1 MNTFDA
7 HADNGPQPN
16 AATNGQP
23 YPIMG
28 AHSAPQ
34 AFGNPGNAFNGYREG
49 TAYNYPSGPTPAF
62 NFPYPPP
69 YNIPSYPYYTYP
81 MPYSTTMPL
90 QTPNIDTLMNDSLS
104 KMTVDSSVAEA
115 TTFSAS
121 EKPNSEMV
129 TRPSNV
135 ISSEEHA
142 CTRTISPIPQVA
154 NNVTSAIGTWIPVH
168 NRSGPEHCHFDGSCC
183 LSYREHEMFAIID
196 EDASYRKAFGIMQAW
211 VVDKYFEEKKKGN
224 LDPFGVM
231 NEPEIHSTHYIPH
244 AMCGAGTNRCDNT
257 ISIRTGHRNHL
268 YKDNKG
274 FNKRESKNID
284 DSVHIPKEIIERNA
298 EIDSSDLQFTVGS
311 VPGFTTKNKQR
322 ASRYHPGIGTIDP
335 EPFADAS
342 ERYVSLRL
350 MHFRPGHALAN
361 GFVFDIAH
369 SGKLLEAREKLRPR
383 TYDLTEKPSAQS
395 IFTQANQLGNLNG
408 LYAMIDIHHGISLR
422 RRLEQESGHQTIT
435 SAECIV
441 EAQFRLPSWAK
452 RSTNIDGLG
461 FYSKESPYAWES
473 ISVPSVDQPKLIESS
488 SHHWAYWLATH
499 GNILDH
505 PGVMVTDSGI
515 IDTNTIEGYRLLHIL
530 DPSYTS
536 EQSLFRELFIT
547 ILALPQL
554 YGQLIEFNHLMVAPE
569 ISLTKCPF
577 EPRTL
582 GDVAHHMTSCG
593 LTEHKVNSLLQYS
606 QLFCLD
612 KIHVFQKSKRDSDAE
627 VWLQILRRSNLRMLI
642 ADCVPQEDPAL
653 TLPEHWDHQQLMEYC
668 RRKMVTRGQKT
679 RDESYSY
686 SNES

>member
-7 HADNGPQPN
+7 HAHNGPQPN

-34 AFGNPGNAFNGYREG
+34 AFGNLGNVFNGYREG
-49 TAYNYPSGPTPAF
+49 TTYNYPSGPTPAF

-90 QTPNIDTLMNDSLS
+90 QTPNIDTLMDDSLS
-104 KMTVDSSVAEA
+104 KMTVNSSVAEA

-121 EKPNSEMV
+121 EKPNSETV

-142 CTRTISPIPQVA
+142 CTRTISSILQVA
-154 NNVTSAIGTWIPVH
+154 NNVTSTIGTWIPVH
-168 NRSGPEHCHFDGSCC
+168 NRSGPEHHHFDGSRC
-183 LSYREHEMFAIID
+183 LNYREHKMFAIID

-244 AMCGAGTNRCDNT
+244 AMRNAGTNRRNNT
-257 ISIRTGHRNHL
+257 ISIHTGHRNHP

-274 FNKRESKNID
+274 FNKCESKNID

-298 EIDSSDLQFTVGS
+298 ETDSSNLQFTVGS
-311 VPGFTTKNKQR
+311 VPGFTTKNKQC

-335 EPFADAS
+335 EPFADADH
-342 ERYVSLRL
+342 
-350 MHFRPGHALAN
+350 MLAN

-369 SGKLLEAREKLRPR
+369 SGKLLEAQEKLGPR
-383 TYDLTEKPSAQS
+383 TYDLNEKVQPIPLTNDNFTCQAQGYPVDKPSAQS
-395 IFTQANQLGNLNG
+395 ILTQANQLGNLNG

-441 EAQFRLPSWAK
+441 EAQFHLPSWAK
-452 RSTNIDGLG
+452 WSTNIDGLG

-473 ISVPSVDQPKLIESS
+473 ISILSVDQPKLIESS
-488 SHHWAYWLATH
+488 SHHWVYWLATH

-515 IDTNTIEGYRLLHIL
+515 IDTNTIEGYCLLHIL

-582 GDVAHHMTSCG
+582 GDFAHHMTSCG

-612 KIHVFQKSKRDSDAE
+612 KIHVFQKSK
-627 VWLQILRRSNLRMLI
+627 
-642 ADCVPQEDPAL
+642 
-653 TLPEHWDHQQLMEYC
+653 
-668 RRKMVTRGQKT
+668 
-679 RDESYSY
+679 
-686 SNES
+686 